1 MKRGHKKVQIVR
13 NARKEKK
20 MWERK
25 LASGISQ
32 LAFIKVCQIPLA
44 LFPTRRTSYCFLLF
58 FLWITCLFHLL
69 HLLSFSKQ
77 TFCYTKIKNFKK
89 GKMQNCE
96 PITVDNS
103 FALWRQV
110 FALSKYWKFVQTKTH
125 NFSPNIPPSLNR
137 ILPVEGKTNITT
149 SSKLHRW
156 SDVWKQVFAFTNK
169 RTDGDNSINSFWVK
183 AFLGALAGC
192 GKDRNLLR
200 LLTIL
205 ETMTNNNRVGS
216 NVDLF
221 CNPFCTFWPELT
233 WPDS

>member
-1 MKRGHKKVQIVR
+1 MVRRRVLRGSWSPDGMAMMMNLCAVGLKMAPLAICEECGVVQVRPLERKCWNMKILRIQIWKGDIKKVQ
-13 NARKEKK
+13 NARKERK

-44 LFPTRRTSYCFLLF
+44 LFPTRCTSYYFLLF

-125 NFSPNIPPSLNR
+125 NFPPNIPSTLNR
-137 ILPVEGKTNITT
+137 DLPVEGKTNITT
-149 SSKLHRW
+149 SSKLHR
-156 SDVWKQVFAFTNK
+156 SSEEAKL
-169 RTDGDNSINSFWVK
+169 I
-183 AFLGALAGC
+183 
-192 GKDRNLLR
+192 
-200 LLTIL
+200 
-205 ETMTNNNRVGS
+205 
-216 NVDLF
+216 
-221 CNPFCTFWPELT
+221 
-233 WPDS
+233 

>member
-44 LFPTRRTSYCFLLF
+44 LFPTRRTSYYFLLF

-110 FALSKYWKFVQTKTH
+110 FALSKYWKIVQTKTH
-125 NFSPNIPPSLNR
+125 NSPPPPPNIPPTLNR
-137 ILPVEGKTNITT
+137 DLPVEGKTNITT
-149 SSKLHRW
+149 AVNSTAEVMCENRFLPS
-156 SDVWKQVFAFTNK
+156 QING
-169 RTDGDNSINSFWVK
+169 RTGTT
-183 AFLGALAGC
+183 L
-192 GKDRNLLR
+192 
-200 LLTIL
+200 
-205 ETMTNNNRVGS
+205 
-216 NVDLF
+216 
-221 CNPFCTFWPELT
+221 
-233 WPDS
+233 